1 MANTTP
7 PAAQAHLQ
15 NRLLNLLLAAIY
27 GMDDTLFPTLQTIA
41 HTPNRPWVERTRF
54 TNRFWAIIRELIAL
68 TTRIKPENLTTN
80 PIFPTPRPRAPR
92 PTDPAPRI
100 RAPFA
105 TAPLSPLQLAKRL
118 AALLHQLE
126 CLAAEVGLA
135 LTATFHQQ
143 ANLIRAIAGC
153 DLLPPQTWE
162 RTG

>member
-7 PAAQAHLQ
+7 PELR
-15 NRLLNLLLAAIY
+15 NRLLDLLLAAIY
-27 GMDDTLFPTLQTIA
+27 GMADTLFPTLQTIA

-68 TTRIKPENLTTN
+68 TTRIKPEILTTTPAF
-80 PIFPTPRPRAPR
+80 PILRPPPRPARTTPQLRAPI
-92 PTDPAPRI
+92 AK
-100 RAPFA
+100 
-105 TAPLSPLQLAKRL
+105 APLSTRQLAKRL

-162 RTG
+162 RAG